1 MASVEVTCTDTGPF
15 KPGTEID
22 LHASVKDGGSAT
34 AWTWHHD
41 GTVIQGANTSAIHV
55 KVSDATEG
63 SYTAT
68 ATVAGA
74 DVTSV
79 PFEVQLAAEGDPA
92 PAAAPPA
99 ATAPAEAP
107 PVFKTEFDET
117 PYAFTPDGKALVI
130 QHSDADGHY
139 LPKLLPLDPSGP
151 PVTLSLN
158 PDGGAAAV
166 SRDGLWVALVTLRGG
181 VPEVYVQPLKG
192 GVTAERVSAAGGNA
206 VTWSRDGKELLYLRP
221 PEIVAVPF
229 RIENGTFRPGAER
242 VWARADGD
250 YLDNTLG
257 VGADGRVLVAITN
270 DRANREIRVVVNW
283 QQEIAKKLK

>member
-1 MASVEVTCTDTGPF
+1 LITTRRLAWISAGGKIDYLPLPARAYTSVSVSADGARGAAGLLDAGRF
-15 KPGTEID
+15 VIHVID
-22 LHASVKDGGSAT
+22 LARGSGDEALDLPGLSWRPVWYPDGKRLAYRSMQFGSFDIFGKDVT
-34 AWTWHHD
+34 
-41 GTVIQGANTSAIHV
+41 TSA
-55 KVSDATEG
+55 
-63 SYTAT
+63 
-68 ATVAGA
+68 
-74 DVTSV
+74 
-79 PFEVQLAAEGDPA
+79 AAE
-92 PAAAPPA
+92 
-99 ATAPAEAP
+99 